1 MKIYCNGQLQDKQ
14 SLEEVFEPGFL
25 FGWGAFEAL
34 RAYNKNIPFLDLHIE
49 RLNNNLDLLGL
60 EKPDLNWQN
69 IIKELLEENKLD
81 DAYIRLT
88 VYKKRKGTGTICY
101 VSKFDYY
108 TSEVYTK
115 GFSAIVS
122 PHKRDQNSINCK
134 VKSLSYLENRLS
146 WFEAQKRKKS
156 EALVLNQRNEVA
168 GGARSNLF
176 LLREGDALTPSLEAG
191 AFEGITK
198 REVMA
203 ILNDLD
209 IEVKEKSLSTEDI
222 FNCQEAF
229 LTSSLLEVM
238 PLVELEDKPI
248 GKGTPGALTQKVH
261 SRYKEL
267 TRTS

>member
-1 MKIYCNGQLQDKQ
+1 M
-14 SLEEVFEPGFL
+14 
-25 FGWGAFEAL
+25 
-34 RAYNKNIPFLDLHIE
+34 
-49 RLNNNLDLLGL
+49 
-60 EKPDLNWQN
+60 
-69 IIKELLEENKLD
+69 
-81 DAYIRLT
+81 
-88 VYKKRKGTGTICY
+88 
-101 VSKFDYY
+101 SKFDYY